1 MSARLCV
8 GNYASCAYCFEGLN
22 LKVYCIEE
30 LSYCLKENAFL
41 LDRDIMSDRLVD
53 WLRQDCGLPDLADEL
68 YTLVHKKGSLSAFVC
83 KILEYTGFYDKV
95 IVRDVEQTL
104 KKGAGLNIIEK
115 RKMRI
120 DYLVEQKRYL
130 TAVSEYDALITS
142 WEEASGNGQLQAAE
156 LKASLWHNRG
166 TALAGLMRYAEAA
179 DSFGKA
185 YETDGSRESLKCFLA
200 AKRMELD
207 DQEYVAYAAS
217 LTEAP
222 LMETSLMETSLMDA
236 SLTENALPQ
245 ASQLVLELEQDVER
259 LNSRWEEEIDYLRLM
274 ERGNLREEDE
284 RSYLEENR
292 RVMQAL
298 KEGYRSMTS

>member
-30 LSYCLKENAFL
+30 LCYCLKENAFL

-53 WLRQDCGLPDLADEL
+53 WLRQECGLPDLAADL
-68 YTLVHKKGSLSAFVC
+68 YTMVHKKGSLSAFVC
-83 KILEYTGFYDKV
+83 RILEYTGFYNKTV
-95 IVRDVEQTL
+95 VRDVEQTL

-120 DYLVEQKRYL
+120 DYLVEQKKYL
-130 TAVSEYDALITS
+130 SAISEYDALISS
-142 WEEASGNGQLQAAE
+142 WEETAGSGELQAAE
-156 LKASLWHNRG
+156 LKASLYHNRG
-166 TALAGLMRYAEAA
+166 TALAGLMRYTEAA
-179 DSFGKA
+179 ESFYKA
-185 YETDGSRESLKCFLA
+185 YETDGSGESLKSFLS

-207 DQEYVAYAAS
+207 DKEYVAYAAS
-217 LTEAP
+217 LPEAA
-222 LMETSLMETSLMDA
+222 E
-236 SLTENALPQ
+236 
-245 ASQLVLELEQDVER
+245 LVLELEQDVEW
-259 LNSRWEEEIDYLRLM
+259 LNSRWKEETDYLRLM
-274 ERGNLREEDE
+274 ERGSLREENE

-298 KEGYRSMTS
+298 KDGYRSMTI